1 MVKSV
6 KMILAEY
13 NNEMKPFL
21 INDEAIEIGDTV
33 CELLV
38 TDKWLPMTI
47 HTINDID
54 VTNQKKIIA
63 TPDQLGYIVYN
74 EWVTNE
80 FGIKSFDNT
89 IREIDSNDI
98 DTIINDENVIDNKSH
113 NGATYGGFNINVAP
127 YLILYQRADTIKP

>member
-80 FGIKSFDNT
+80 FGIKSFDYA

-98 DTIINDENVIDNKSH
+98 DTIINDGGNCKIEME
-113 NGATYGGFNINVAP
+113 TYEGDYCG
-127 YLILYQRADTIKP
+127 YRTIKYENKKILIHLNDE